1 MAAKLEK
8 LLRIFAYLMGKDYFC
23 IRFYTMGFRSSVG
36 LEQQPSKLWVLGS
49 NPNGITSNKKEE
61 FLFSK
66 LLFHFYIQLFIKST
80 CRFYTSVRGKI

>member
-49 NPNGITSNKKEE
+49 NPNGITPTIAEDRHAIGVSVLSLKRHCKAKKDEA
-61 FLFSK
+61 
-66 LLFHFYIQLFIKST
+66 
-80 CRFYTSVRGKI
+80 

>member
-61 FLFSK
+61 FYFQNSSFTFTYNY
-66 LLFHFYIQLFIKST
+66 LLNQLADSILQFEI
-80 CRFYTSVRGKI
+80 R